1 MGFVDMFSASEKATI
16 TVPELARL
24 IDMSVRYDLTRK
36 MLQAD
41 IEVSEIRK
49 VLDVVKEDKVVKN
62 NEQD

>member
-1 MGFVDMFSASEKATI
+1 MGLADMFSASEKATI

-49 VLDVVKEDKVVKN
+49 VLGVDKEDKVVKN
-62 NEQD
+62 NE

>member
-1 MGFVDMFSASEKATI
+1 MGLVDMFSASEKSTI

-62 NEQD
+62 NE

>member
-1 MGFVDMFSASEKATI
+1 MFSASEKATI

-41 IEVSEIRK
+41 IKASEIRK

-62 NEQD
+62 NE